1 MELNAEINRVFGEEM
16 AKIFAAKIPE
26 EELYRLSQ
34 NAFNAIIKV
43 PEDRWGKI
51 TGDDQLTALIKRMIF
66 EKTTEFIKKELE
78 KPDSE
83 EILQERAKRIVAN
96 AKEIAE
102 KEITARMARS
112 FYYNAINVD
121 YSRSEEN
128 NLLSSLMDRL
138 NNIERKTIYG
148 D

>member
-102 KEITARMARS
+102 KEITARIASS
-112 FYYNAINVD
+112 FYNNAIHVD
-121 YSRSEEN
+121 YSHCQEQD
-128 NLLSSLMDRL
+128 LLSSLMNRL
-138 NNIERKTIYG
+138 DNVERKIAYG
-148 D
+148 N